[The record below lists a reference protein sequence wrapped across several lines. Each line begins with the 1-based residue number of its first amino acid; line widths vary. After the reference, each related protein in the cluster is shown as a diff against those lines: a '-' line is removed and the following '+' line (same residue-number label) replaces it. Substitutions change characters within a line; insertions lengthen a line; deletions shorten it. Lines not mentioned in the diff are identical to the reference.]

1 MSPPSS
7 SSQDMTFGSM
17 AICGCST
24 SFIIF
29 ATGIACLVIS
39 IMGIKD
45 SRENFGVDCGRD
57 GKPPLLEWV
66 FGTGISFLIISV
78 CLGYVIRYDCLT
90 LFAFAFAFALHWCL
104 TSYVLDILYDLIV

>member
-1 MSPPSS
+1 MPSS
-7 SSQDMTFGSM
+7 SSQDLTFGSL

-39 IMGIKD
+39 IMGIAD
-45 SRENFGVDCGRD
+45 NRDGVGIDCGKD

-66 FGTGISFLIISV
+66 FGTGISFMIISV
-78 CLGYVIRYDCLT
+78 CLGWICHT
-90 LFAFAFAFALHWCL
+90 
-104 TSYVLDILYDLIV
+104 IL